1 MDILSLEE
9 IPDWR
14 AFENLVADYF
24 REVKRDNEFN
34 VDNVIVQQTGTGTDG
49 GRDILVEF
57 TVDDSIMT
65 FTRKWIIQCK
75 FYEKDVN
82 KTHLSDINIP
92 SLLHEYGAEGYLLVC
107 KNHYTSPVS
116 DMFEGFNKN
125 CLFKRSYSIWNGQ
138 SLLNRVRFKENIINS
153 YFPKHSEY
161 INREKI
167 KTEQMLKGLK

>member
-1 MDILSLEE
+1 MEILSLEE
-9 IPDWR
+9 IPNWR

-65 FTRKWIIQCK
+65 FTRKWIIQCN

-107 KNHYTSPVS
+107 KNH
-116 DMFEGFNKN
+116 
-125 CLFKRSYSIWNGQ
+125 
-138 SLLNRVRFKENIINS
+138 
-153 YFPKHSEY
+153 
-161 INREKI
+161 
-167 KTEQMLKGLK
+167 